1 MDVNLDQ
8 ALEFAKTISR
18 EAGQLL
24 TEYWHR
30 GVVTEYKSA
39 IDLVSEADR
48 ASEKLILDRI
58 RSTYPNHSILAE
70 ESGSNQLSSPYT
82 WIVDPL
88 DGTTNFTHGHPDFAV
103 TLALQVKDA
112 LELGVVFDPLRD
124 ELFAVRKG
132 QGAWLNDR
140 RIQVSSVQQLE
151 RSLLVTGFAYDRRTN
166 PINNLREHNTF
177 LMKAQ
182 GVLRSGSAAIDL
194 ASVASGRVD
203 GYWEF
208 RLSPWD
214 MAAGLLLVREAGGR
228 VTDMQGEQLTVPHAN
243 IVASNGSIHAEMMSV
258 LRSENIEPPTPAAR
272 RYADT
277 GRR

>member
-1 MDVNLDQ
+1 MELNLDQ
-8 ALEFAKTISR
+8 ALDFAKTISR

-30 GVVTEYKSA
+30 GVIAEYKSA

-58 RSTYPNHSILAE
+58 RAAYPDHSILSE
-70 ESGSNQLSSPYT
+70 ESGADLKVGSTT

-103 TLALQVKDA
+103 TVALQVNDA
-112 LELGVVFDPLRD
+112 IELGVVFDPLRD
-124 ELFAVRKG
+124 ELFFARKG

-140 RIQVSSVQQLE
+140 HIQVSSVQELE

-166 PINNLREHNTF
+166 PINNLREHNAF
-177 LMKAQ
+177 IMKVQ

-194 ASVASGRVD
+194 CSVASGRVD
-203 GYWEF
+203 GYWEY
-208 RLSPWD
+208 RLAPWD
-214 MAAGLLLVREAGGR
+214 MAAGMLIVREAGGR
-228 VTDMQGEQLTVPHAN
+228 VTDMQGDELTVPHPN
-243 IVASNGSIHAEMMSV
+243 VVASNGSIHAEMMGV
-258 LRSENIEPPTPAAR
+258 LKETALPA
-272 RYADT
+272 
-277 GRR
+277 

>member
-8 ALEFAKTISR
+8 ALDFAKKISR

-30 GVVTEYKSA
+30 GVVAEYKGA

-58 RSTYPNHSILAE
+58 RSVYPDHAILSE
-70 ESGSNQLSSPYT
+70 ESGSNQTSSPYT

-103 TLALQVKDA
+103 TIALQVKDA
-112 LELGVVFDPLRD
+112 IELGVVIDPLRN
-124 ELFAVRKG
+124 ELFAARKG
-132 QGAWLNDR
+132 QGSWLNDR
-140 RIQVSSVQQLE
+140 RIKVSATEQLD
-151 RSLLVTGFAYDRRTN
+151 RSLLVTGFPYDRRTN
-166 PINNLREHNTF
+166 PHNNLREDSAF
-177 LMKAQ
+177 LMMAQ

-194 ASVASGRVD
+194 ASVACGRVD

-214 MAAGLLLVREAGGR
+214 VAAGILLVNEAGGR
-228 VTDMQGEQLTVPHAN
+228 VTNVEGEQLAVPHTDV
-243 IVASNGSIHAEMMSV
+243 VASNGLIHAEMMSV
-258 LRSENIEPPTPAAR
+258 LRMM
-272 RYADT
+272 
-277 GRR
+277 

>member
-1 MDVNLDQ
+1 MDINFDQ
-8 ALEFAKTISR
+8 ALDFAKTISR

-30 GVVTEYKSA
+30 GVIAEYKSA

-58 RSTYPNHSILAE
+58 RATYPDHSILSE
-70 ESGSNQLSSPYT
+70 ESGSNHADSPYV

-103 TLALQVKDA
+103 SIALQVNA
-112 LELGVVFDPLRD
+112 AIELGVVFDPLRD
-124 ELFAVRKG
+124 ELFFARKG
-132 QGAWLNDR
+132 RGAWLNDR
-140 RIQVSSVQQLE
+140 RLQVSSAQQLE

-177 LMKAQ
+177 LMKVQ

-194 ASVASGRVD
+194 CSVASGRVD
-203 GYWEF
+203 GYWEY
-208 RLSPWD
+208 RLAPWD
-214 MAAGLLLVREAGGR
+214 MAAGLLIAREAGGR
-228 VTDMQGEQLTVPHAN
+228 VTDMQGEELTVPHAN
-243 IVASNGSIHAEMMSV
+243 VVASNGSIHAEMMRV
-258 LRSENIEPPTPAAR
+258 LRSENIGPPR
-272 RYADT
+272 R
-277 GRR
+277 

>member
-1 MDVNLDQ
+1 MRGDFDMDVNLDQ

-24 TEYWHR
+24 TEYWRR
-30 GVVTEYKSA
+30 GVVAEYKGV

-58 RSTYPNHSILAE
+58 RSVYPDHAILSE
-70 ESGSNQLSSPYT
+70 ETGSNQSSAPYS

-103 TLALQVKDA
+103 TVALQVKDA
-112 LELGVVFDPLRD
+112 IELGVVFDPLRD
-124 ELFAVRKG
+124 ELFAARRG

-140 RIQVSSVQQLE
+140 RIKVSTTQQLD
-151 RSLLVTGFAYDRRTN
+151 RSLLVTGFPYDRRTN
-166 PINNLREHNTF
+166 PHNNLREDNAF

-203 GYWEF
+203 GYWEY

-214 MAAGLLLVREAGGR
+214 MAAGMLLVREAGGR
-228 VTDMQGEQLTVPHAN
+228 VTNVEGEQLTVPHADV
-243 IVASNGSIHAEMMSV
+243 VASNGFIHAEMMSV
-258 LRSENIEPPTPAAR
+258 L
-272 RYADT
+272 
-277 GRR
+277 